1 MGTSVSWGYSFG
13 NAWGA
18 SFGRARASTG
28 RPIFSALRARKVE
41 SALESHTAQSPYRD
55 RDVGN
60 DIVRSIASP
69 TELRAVESTAQGRTV
84 TSGPYDRDVGGNAP
98 RPRSIASLQRSRA
111 A

>member
-1 MGTSVSWGYSFG
+1 VGASVSWGYSFG

-18 SFGRARASTG
+18 SFGRARVSTG
-28 RPIFSALRARKVE
+28 RPVFSTTRARKVE
-41 SALESHTAQSPYRD
+41 SALESHTAQSPYRE
-55 RDVGN
+55 RDVSN

-69 TELRAVESTAQGRTV
+69 TELRSIESAEQGRTV